1 MRTFTVTGV
10 STPKNAEK
18 GKHCLGGIFKSNT
31 PVAAAKKASRRIC
44 RLCDMTGQCTII
56 IRIRETTADSKH
68 KEFVYK
74 IRRTKKETNV
84 TKTTPDKKKVKITFK
99 YVTKATSLNQ
109 FEKIKLK

>member
-1 MRTFTVTGV
+1 MTTRTFTVTGV
-10 STPKNAEK
+10 SIPRNAEK
-18 GKHCLGGIFKSNT
+18 EKKCLGGVFKSKT
-31 PVAAAKKASRRIC
+31 PVSAAKKASRRIC
-44 RLCDMTGQCTII
+44 RMCNLTGQCTII
-56 IRIRETTADSKH
+56 VRIRETTSDSKH

-109 FEKIKLK
+109 FDKI